1 MLEDEEVYV
10 KPPDWWF
17 DPIPKGHVFKP
28 KKAIYGTKQAARRW
42 HTKISTWM
50 EDNGYPAVKSEKT
63 IFMKRAGDDF
73 INHGLFIDDI
83 MTAPT
88 KKALINE
95 FIAKYSKDF
104 EITGGRLMEKCIG
117 LSVEPNASGIAVHLD
132 QYIKEAIDQHESFVK
147 KSLRPKFTPMQP
159 GNNPSASDSPITPVP
174 RLQTHYRSMVA
185 ILQFAATWARFDIA
199 YAVS

>member
-1 MLEDEEVYV
+1 
-10 KPPDWWF
+10 
-17 DPIPKGHVFKP
+17 
-28 KKAIYGTKQAARRW
+28 
-42 HTKISTWM
+42 
-50 EDNGYPAVKSEKT
+50 
-63 IFMKRAGDDF
+63 MKRAGDDF